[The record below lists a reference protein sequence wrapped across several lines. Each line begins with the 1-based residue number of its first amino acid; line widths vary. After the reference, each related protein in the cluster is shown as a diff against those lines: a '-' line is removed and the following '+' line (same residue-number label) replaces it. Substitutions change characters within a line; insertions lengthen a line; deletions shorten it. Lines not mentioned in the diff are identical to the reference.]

1 MSIHHDS
8 LVRRYRYLF
17 KLPDTRIIIPIY
29 LSTIAFVAYTLA
41 SDTRMLPVVILS
53 SYTSCIPD
61 ISIVYFK
68 RYDPI
73 LRIRRILALSSIS
86 NAIIILY
93 ILGVI
98 AAMGRSAAIYAIQ
111 SSICVAVY
119 LRTLVIWS
127 ISRARHLWKSIL
139 ALQPTILCYSI
150 IVWLSR
156 IDLIPLLWSIL
167 GFTISLSTL
176 KMIERRG
183 VETTGLS
190 FPKYFYGFLLCWM
203 EGDHRIIEELLD
215 SHGSS
220 SRARIAIL
228 LFKTRG
234 RLYAAVIPFIH
245 SGPFLNV
252 GSSDMPSKLKSIVES
267 VLNVDCAI
275 VFHGASTHEND
286 LTSSK
291 YYERITEAIST
302 VRSRIEFKPVK
313 ISSIMEISDRED
325 KCIGHLI
332 DRVILLCFT
341 RAPKHTEDIPLSIQ
355 EEFSDIS
362 RRIGLDA
369 IYIIDCHNSI
379 ESRGGGDGYSYA
391 SIRNLALKMIDVL
404 RSAETYPASIAIA
417 TKPIEDYTLTDGVGP
432 GGITVALFKTPGR
445 LEGYIVYDSNNML
458 PKLRDAIISGMRE
471 RGLSYIEVFT
481 TDTHAVTGMVTGKGY
496 KPLGEGIPFDRIID
510 TTIRVFEEAKAK
522 LEPIEGFDHIEVEV
536 DNVKTIGRG
545 FLERI
550 DRLTETCISY
560 ARKLIPTTMILI
572 NILIIAYIALLV

>member
-17 KLPDTRIIIPIY
+17 KLPDTKIIIPIY
-29 LSTIAFVAYTLA
+29 LSTITFIAYTLA
-41 SDTRMLPVVILS
+41 SDTSMLPIVILS
-53 SYTSCIPD
+53 SYTSCIAD
-61 ISIVYFK
+61 LSILYFK

-73 LRIRRILALSSIS
+73 LKIRRILALSSIS

-98 AAMGRSAAIYAIQ
+98 VAIGRSATVYAIQ
-111 SSICVAVY
+111 SSICIAVY

-127 ISRARHLWKSIL
+127 ISKVRHLWKSIL
-139 ALQPTILCYSI
+139 ALQPTILCYSTM
-150 IVWLSR
+150 VWLNR
-156 IDLIPLLWSIL
+156 VDFIPLLWSIL
-167 GFTISLSTL
+167 GFAISLSIL

-183 VETTGLS
+183 MKTTGLS
-190 FPKYFYGFLLCWM
+190 FPRYFYGFLLCWM
-203 EGDHRIIEELLD
+203 EGDHGVIEELLD
-215 SHGSS
+215 NHGSRS
-220 SRARIAIL
+220 KARIAIL
-228 LFKTRG
+228 LFKTRE

-252 GSSDMPSKLKSIVES
+252 GSSYMPSKLKSIVES

-291 YYERITEAIST
+291 YYERIAEAVST
-302 VRSRIEFKPVK
+302 ARSRIEFKPVK
-313 ISSIMEISDRED
+313 ISSIMEISDGED
-325 KCIGHLI
+325 RCIGHLI
-332 DRVILLCFT
+332 DKVILLCFT

-355 EEFSDIS
+355 EEFSNIS
-362 RRIGLDA
+362 KRIGLDA

-379 ESRGGGDGYSYA
+379 ESREGGDEYSYA
-391 SIRNLALKMIDVL
+391 SIRSLAFKMIEIL
-404 RSAETYPASIAIA
+404 RSTETYPASIAIA
-417 TKPIEDYTLTDGVGP
+417 TNPIEDYTPTDGVGP
-432 GGITVALFKTPGR
+432 GGVTVALFKTPGR

-458 PKLRDAIISGMRE
+458 PKLREAIISSMRD

-481 TDTHAVTGMVTGKGY
+481 TDTHAVTGMVTGRGY
-496 KPLGEGIPFDRIID
+496 KPLGEGIPFDRIIA
-510 TTIRVFEEAKAK
+510 TTIKVFEEAKAK

-536 DNVKTIGRG
+536 DDVKIIGRG

-550 DRLTETCISY
+550 DKLTETCISY
-560 ARKLIPTTMILI
+560 ARKLIPTTIILI
-572 NILIIAYIALLV
+572 NILIMAYIALLV